1 MIIKK
6 LTLNNF
12 MCYYG
17 TKPFEFADGLNIIL
31 GHNGDGKS
39 TIFTAFNWIFNSGFN
54 LTLSDVYSQKKYS
67 EILENESFEV
77 KVECVVVQYDSEYKI
92 SKSFSV
98 TKNANSATTS
108 RIKEEV
114 LKRDLQSGELLT
126 DNRNISDLSRQ
137 VFPAAF
143 RNFSMFETETDALKI
158 IEGKQLAELVKS
170 FSDAKHYE
178 KLDEVIAELA
188 TRADKQFRKESKA
201 DTTAQETIDDI
212 DRKIK
217 SVSDDIDKLTKRI
230 AEDEK
235 GRDFYT
241 DKISELVNNLTISE
255 DFKKIDDKI
264 SQLKEETDRARN
276 ELKYKNRFTDF
287 LFDSFYILKGFDNI
301 MSDFSRKIDNLRQ
314 KKNEVN
320 DEELR
325 KFAVEKLELENG
337 ATPFPPGFPSLE
349 ILKEILKDDICKI
362 CNTPLNENA
371 KDYINK
377 SIKLYED
384 SKNKQKELKAPVI
397 FPNNFIDEFQI
408 INNTHKIHSEKY
420 SKERITE
427 EIEFCIKRIAE
438 CNKKVDDNKKQI
450 EDLETKKKDLLSK
463 VPDISENELKNL
475 RKTHSDYTREKDE
488 LIRKI
493 GENNARL
500 ERKNQD
506 LQELNITRAKTL
518 AQFKGSN
525 FKLETVE
532 LLKFLSDVA
541 KVVKEDEYEKFLRV
555 LSDRATAYL
564 KQINVGEI
572 TGKIELYK
580 KNEEVKYKS
589 LNDDDSLRTKLDN
602 SGAVQISIPLSILFA
617 IADIAAETMD
627 EESYPMIFDA
637 PTGRFSPDREQEFFK
652 VLQATKK
659 QRIVVTLRFL
669 GVENQIPFVKK
680 DDFQYIEKDKAFF
693 IKRVRPF
700 ENNKPETI
708 NTEIEVLH

>member
-1 MIIKK
+1 
-6 LTLNNF
+6 

-39 TIFTAFNWIFNSGFN
+39 TIFTAFNWIFNSAFN
-54 LTLSDVYSQKKYS
+54 LNLSDVYSQKRYS
-67 EILENESFEV
+67 EILENESFDV
-77 KVECVVVQYDSEYKI
+77 KVECVVIQYDSEYKI
-92 SKSFSV
+92 SKLFTV

-114 LKRDLQSGELLT
+114 LKRDLQSGELLS

-178 KLDEVIAELA
+178 KLDEVIADLA
-188 TRADKQFRKESKA
+188 TRADKQFRREANADDKSQNAIKE
-201 DTTAQETIDDI
+201 IDDN
-212 DRKIK
+212 IK
-217 SVSDDIDKLTKRI
+217 KVSEEIEKLTKRI
-230 AEDEK
+230 VEDEK

-264 SQLKEETDRARN
+264 SQLKDDTDRARN
-276 ELKYKNRFTDF
+276 ELKCKNKFTDF
-287 LFDSFYILKGFDNI
+287 LFDSFYILKGFDNV
-301 MSDFSRKIDNLRQ
+301 MSDFSKRIDDLRK

-362 CNTPLNENA
+362 CNTPLNDNA

-377 SIKLYED
+377 SIKLYEE
-384 SKNKQKELKAPVI
+384 SKNKQKELKAPIV

-420 SKERITE
+420 SKEHIAE
-427 EIEFCIKRIAE
+427 EIEFCIKRVTE
-438 CNKKVDDNKKQI
+438 CNNTIENNKKQI
-450 EDLETKKKDLLSK
+450 EEREVEKKDLLSK

-500 ERKNQD
+500 ESKNQY
-506 LQELNITRAKTL
+506 LQELNTTRAKTL

-532 LLKFLSDVA
+532 LLKFLSDTA
-541 KVVKEDEYEKFLRV
+541 KIVKEEEYEKFLKV
-555 LSDRATAYL
+555 LGERATAYL
-564 KQINVGEI
+564 KQINVSEI
-572 TGKIELYK
+572 TGKVELYK

-589 LNDDDSLRTKLDN
+589 LNDDGSIRTKLDN

-637 PTGRFSPDREQEFFK
+637 PTGRFSSDREQEFFK
-652 VLQATKK
+652 VLKATKK

-669 GVENQIPFVKK
+669 GVENQIPFVKQ
-680 DDFQYIEKDKAFF
+680 DDFQHIEKDKAFF

-700 ENNKPETI
+700 ESNKPETI
-708 NTEIEVLH
+708 NTEIEDLH

>member
-1 MIIKK
+1 
-6 LTLNNF
+6 

-17 TKPFEFADGLNIIL
+17 TKSFAFADGLNIIL

-39 TIFTAFNWIFNSGFN
+39 TIFTAFNWIFNPEFS
-54 LTLSDVYSQKKYS
+54 LTLPDVYSQKKYS

-92 SKSFSV
+92 SKSFIV
-98 TKNANSATTS
+98 TKNGNSGNTS

-126 DNRNISDLSRQ
+126 DNRSISDLSRQ
-137 VFPAAF
+137 VFPEAF

-158 IEGKQLAELVKS
+158 IEETKLAELVKS

-178 KLDEVIAELA
+178 KLDGVIAELA
-188 TRADKQFRKESKA
+188 TRADKQFRREANADEKSQNTIKE
-201 DTTAQETIDDI
+201 IDDE
-212 DRKIK
+212 IK
-217 SVSDDIDKLTKRI
+217 TVNNEMEKLIKRI
-230 AEDEK
+230 SEDEQ

-241 DKISELVNNLTISE
+241 DKISELVNNLTVSE

-276 ELKYKNRFTDF
+276 ELKHKNRFTDF
-287 LFDSFYILKGFDNI
+287 LFDNFYILKGFDNI
-301 MSDFSRKIDNLRQ
+301 MSDFSKKIDDLRQ

-325 KFAVEKLELENG
+325 KYAVEKLELENG
-337 ATPFPPGFPSLE
+337 ATPFPPGFPKLEVLRE
-349 ILKEILKDDICKI
+349 ILKAEICKI
-362 CNTPLNENA
+362 CSTPLSDSAIE
-371 KDYINK
+371 YINK

-384 SKNKQKELKAPVI
+384 SKKQQKELKAPVI
-397 FPNNFIDEFQI
+397 FPNSFIDEFQI
-408 INNTHKIHSEKY
+408 IDNSHKIHSEKY
-420 SKERITE
+420 SKERIAE

-438 CNKKVDDNKKQI
+438 CNKKIEDNKRQI
-450 EDLETKKKDLLSK
+450 EEKEAEKRDLMLK
-463 VPDISENELKNL
+463 VPNLSEEELKNV
-475 RKTHSDYTREKDE
+475 RKKHDEYTGEKSTNE
-488 LIRKI
+488 SNI
-493 GENNARL
+493 GANNARL
-500 ERKNQD
+500 EQKQK
-506 LQELNITRAKTL
+506 ELKELTDKRTNTL

-525 FKLETVE
+525 FKLQTVE
-532 LLKFLSDVA
+532 LLNCFSEIA
-541 KVVKEDEYEKFLRV
+541 KVVKEDEYEKFLKV
-555 LSDRATAYL
+555 LGERATAYL

-589 LNDDDSLRTKLDN
+589 LNDDGSPRTKLDN

-652 VLQATKK
+652 VLKATKK

-669 GVENQIPFVKK
+669 GVENQIPFVKR
-680 DDFQYIEKDKAFF
+680 DDFQHIEKDKAFF

-700 ENNKPETI
+700 ESNKPETI